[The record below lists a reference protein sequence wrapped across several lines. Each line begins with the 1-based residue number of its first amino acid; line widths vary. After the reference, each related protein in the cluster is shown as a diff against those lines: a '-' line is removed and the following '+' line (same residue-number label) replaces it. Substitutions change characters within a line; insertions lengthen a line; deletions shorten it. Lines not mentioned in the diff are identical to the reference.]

1 MASPSIATK
10 ADKPLLTLIFAV
22 RLLLLVAALIFV
34 LVPHLF
40 YRLIRRPSPMVMAY
54 LNAAGWIAGLRV
66 RTTGQRLRRNVLFVA
81 NHTSWLDI
89 LALGGAARS
98 SFVSKA
104 EIRDAPV
111 VGWLADQN
119 DTLYVERDARRDIGL
134 QTQQLRDALSRE
146 KPMTL
151 FPEGTTGPGD
161 RLLPF
166 RPALLQAVIPA
177 PDGLSVQPVLLDYG
191 QNAPRIAWQEGEH
204 GLHNFRRI
212 LSRLKPIDLTIHYL
226 EPLSLNPDMDRK
238 ALAEAA
244 HQAILDKMED
254 VQHPSAAARY
264 RL

>member
-10 ADKPLLTLIFAV
+10 ADKPLPTLIFV
-22 RLLLLVAALIFV
+22 LRLLMLVAALIFV

-40 YRLIRRPSPMVMAY
+40 YRLIRQPSPMVMAF
-54 LNAAGWIAGLRV
+54 LNAAGWISGLRV
-66 RTTGQRLRRNVLFVA
+66 RTTGKRLRRNVLFVA

-104 EIRDAPV
+104 EIRDAPL
-111 VGWLADQN
+111 VGWLANQN
-119 DTLYVERDARRDIGL
+119 QTIYVEREARRDVAR
-134 QTQQLRDALSRE
+134 QSQQLRESLLAG
-146 KPMTL
+146 KPVTL

-161 RLLPF
+161 QLLPF
-166 RPALLQAVIPA
+166 RPALMQALIPA
-177 PDGLSVQPVLLDYG
+177 PESLSVQPVLLDYG
-191 QNAPRIAWQEGEH
+191 EEAPRIAWKEGEN

-212 LSRLKPIDLTIHYL
+212 LSRFKSIPLTIHYL
-226 EPLSLNPDMDRK
+226 EPITISPDMDRK

-244 HQAILDKMED
+244 RKAITDRMEEI
-254 VQHPSAAARY
+254 QHPSANARY